1 VPCSGWIAAGG
12 VMSIH
17 IENLSH
23 VVMRG
28 TPVEKTVLC
37 DITLD
42 IERGSF
48 VGIVGRSGS
57 GKSTLVQHL
66 NGLLKA
72 TSGKIT
78 VNGLDVAPGKLGEL
92 RRQVGMVFQF
102 PEQQLFEET
111 VYRDIAFGLSTSGM
125 SSAETDTRVKE
136 ALKTVGLGEE
146 FLGKSPFR
154 LSGGEKRRV
163 AIAGVLVM
171 DPCIIVLDE
180 PAAGLDPGGRRE
192 ILDFVAKLSRERGMT
207 VLLVSHDTDDI
218 IRLAD
223 KAVVLKN
230 GRIAMNG
237 PTREVFG
244 NVSALEDAGLAPPR
258 ITSFMMALKKKIPEI
273 NDRILTVEEAREEL
287 KGFLLRKKIG
297 LRPHDEGYSHRPVSS
312 RQIDYSQVGP
322 ENEDFAVDRFYDACI
337 SG

>member
-1 VPCSGWIAAGG
+1 
-12 VMSIH
+12 MSIR

-23 VVMRG
+23 VFMRG
-28 TPVEKTVLC
+28 TPFKKTALR

-42 IERGSF
+42 IEHGSF
-48 VGIVGRSGS
+48 VGIAGRSGS
-57 GKSTLVQHL
+57 GKSTLAQHL

-78 VNGLDVAPGKLGEL
+78 VNGLDVATCNLVEL

-111 VYRDIAFGLSTSGM
+111 VYRDIAFGLSGVEMTF
-125 SSAETDTRVKE
+125 AETDLRVKK
-136 ALKTVGLGEE
+136 ALKAVGLDEDILE
-146 FLGKSPFR
+146 KSPFR

-180 PAAGLDPGGRRE
+180 PGAGLDPGGRRE
-192 ILDFVAKLSRERGMT
+192 ILDFMVKLNRENGMT
-207 VLLVSHDTDDI
+207 VLLVSHNTDDI
-218 IRLAD
+218 IRHAD
-223 KAVVLKN
+223 KTVILKN
-230 GRIAMNG
+230 GRIALNG

-244 NVSALEDAGLAPPR
+244 DVPALEDAGLAPPG
-258 ITSFMMALKKKIPEI
+258 ITRFMMELKKKLPEI
-273 NDRILTVEEAREEL
+273 NDKVLTVEEAREEL
-287 KGFLLRKKIG
+287 KRFLHRGKSGLISHDKGF
-297 LRPHDEGYSHRPVSS
+297 SHRPVSS

-322 ENEDFAVDRFYDACI
+322 ENEDCAVDCFYDACI